1 MFELRLFSSVFILL
15 VGRLRTSRQNLF
27 SRDVSVNT
35 SQILHYNA
43 ISSSHTLD
51 DGVSCRRYMR
61 SMAILLVGLLLCAPM
76 VSACETEAANAL
88 VGKFPSPT
96 GISPDKDDSLRE
108 TARIAGIG
116 HETARHM
123 LWRVLMGETFTELE
137 IALEID
143 RAMVENGSNPEWKS
157 FDTIVASAENGAIP
171 HGDPEN
177 NGAGPKIVEVGDVV
191 VVDLGARV
199 NDWVSDVTRTYIVG
213 PTTNETIIE
222 VYMAVYDAQN
232 LTFPV
237 IEAGTPAWLPDDIAR
252 THIEDQGYG
261 EYFIHSLGHGFGVCV
276 HEPPLLS
283 SGTDDPLFGLSY
295 NEQLLAVWDAVTVEP
310 GIYLDGW
317 FGVRIE
323 DDFLVNQEGHEFLTA
338 DLPRDLDWFM
348 IEKDDYEALEW
359 HTEDAA
365 DEDEGGIS
373 EILPAPLSG
382 LESIM
387 LLTLVAAALGRSRD
401 ELSEIDCP

>member
-1 MFELRLFSSVFILL
+1 ME
-15 VGRLRTSRQNLF
+15 
-27 SRDVSVNT
+27 D
-35 SQILHYNA
+35 
-43 ISSSHTLD
+43 
-51 DGVSCRRYMR
+51 
-61 SMAILLVGLLLCAPM
+61 
-76 VSACETEAANAL
+76 
-88 VGKFPSPT
+88 
-96 GISPDKDDSLRE
+96 
-108 TARIAGIG
+108 
-116 HETARHM
+116 
-123 LWRVLMGETFTELE
+123 
-137 IALEID
+137 
-143 RAMVENGSNPEWKS
+143 NGSNAEWKS

-237 IEAGTPAWLPDDIAR
+237 IEAGTPAWVPDDIAR
-252 THIEDQGYG
+252 THIEEQGYG
-261 EYFIHSLGHGFGVCV
+261 EFFIHSLGHGFGVCV

-295 NEQLLAVWDAVTVEP
+295 NEQPLAVWDAVTVEP

-359 HTEDAA
+359 HTEDSE

-382 LESIM
+382 LESIL

-401 ELSEIDCP
+401 ELSEIDCL